1 MFSSNPF
8 PQLTSSVHGFPPP
21 SNPFFE
27 TDTLYFHH
35 HNNNHPFVSGDCPPP
50 PAPENISQQQQQQ
63 LLIMRSVISPAKMA
77 AVKKDR
83 HSKIHTAQGPRDRR
97 VRLSID
103 ISRKFFGLQ
112 DLLGFDKASK
122 TLDWLLTKSRTAI
135 EDLLEEIKHS
145 SSSTVTDRCED
156 ALMENE
162 DKMKKKKS
170 VVKSKKMTQKNC
182 KFGFH
187 VNLAREQSR
196 AEARARARERT
207 KEKLRMKK
215 LDDEWKKVFDEYNYY
230 HINPSNLVVFQSSF
244 STQIDSQNDYYNKD
258 PKRSKLVASK
268 DSTSQIMNTHLP
280 KFTEIIHDLEQED
293 YHHLM
298 I

>member
-21 SNPFFE
+21 SNPFFSHE

-35 HNNNHPFVSGDCPPP
+35 HHHNNHPFVSGDCPPP
-50 PAPENISQQQQQQ
+50 PAPENIGRIDQVG
-63 LLIMRSVISPAKMA
+63 SVIFPTKMA

-83 HSKIHTAQGPRDRR
+83 HSKIFTAQGPRDRR
-97 VRLSID
+97 VRLSIE
-103 ISRKFFGLQ
+103 IARKFFGLQ

-135 EDLLEEIKHS
+135 EDLLEEMKHS

-156 ALMENE
+156 VFMENIKDHGDV
-162 DKMKKKKS
+162 DKLKKKKS
-170 VVKSKKMTQKNC
+170 VVKSKKMTQNC
-182 KFGFH
+182 KSGFH
-187 VNLAREQSR
+187 MNLAREQSR

-207 KEKLRMKK
+207 KEKLRIKK
-215 LDDEWKKVFDEYNYY
+215 LDDESKGVFDKYHYY
-230 HINPSNLVVFQSSF
+230 HISPSNLVFQSSF
-244 STQIDSQNDYYNKD
+244 SSQIDSQNNYEG
-258 PKRSKLVASK
+258 PKSSKLFASK
-268 DSTSQIMNTHLP
+268 DSSSQIKNTHLP
-280 KFTEIIHDLEQED
+280 KYTEIQDYEQSDD
-293 YHHLM
+293 YYLM